1 MKRRLFTLATLVTLV
16 SITLS
21 SQKIWV
27 NGAWVDMT
35 TPVETVE
42 ERQFEI
48 IEAAAADT
56 IDVTAR
62 MMGPMSL
69 MPAIYDHYDRSL
81 MAWHD
86 TIAMPANIYPALGAV
101 AQPDNTPLW
110 LRDALEATRRR
121 RRIVAAY
128 LFAYPGEVKY
138 NTAFFSEM
146 PKLYKASI
154 DPTTARVVINEVS
167 DSVITAAEVDIAPPV
182 VQRRNWLHDFDGLVQ
197 FTQAYNSPNWYQG
210 GNSNMSMLV
219 NAIYKLN
226 LNTKFH
232 PDLLFENT
240 LQCKLVLTSAPGD
253 KLRDYSINE
262 DLLQLNSKF
271 GVRAFHR
278 WFYTLSLQA
287 KTQMLNNYITD
298 TNDLQASFMSPGEVN
313 VGAGMTY
320 TYLSK
325 REVFAFDLT
334 IAPLSYNLVTCLNDR
349 VDGTAFGVKPGH
361 KTASQFGANIES
373 KINWKIAH
381 NITLS
386 SRLYA
391 FTNYSYVQSD
401 LEATLSFSI
410 NKFLSTQI
418 YGHLRYDSQTP
429 HIEGSKWHKWQLK
442 EIFSFGFAYKF
453 SYL

>member
-1 MKRRLFTLATLVTLV
+1 MNRRLSILATLVTIV

-21 SQKIWV
+21 AQKIWI

-35 TPVETVE
+35 SPVEKVE
-42 ERQFEI
+42 AAE
-48 IEAAAADT
+48 IEAVESLAADT
-56 IDVTAR
+56 IDVTSR

-69 MPAIYDHYDRSL
+69 MPAIYDSYDRSL

-86 TIAMPANIYPALGAV
+86 GIAMPPNVYPALGAV
-101 AQPDNTPLW
+101 APADDTPLW
-110 LRDALEATRRR
+110 LTDALEATRRR
-121 RRIVAAY
+121 RRIVASY
-128 LFAYPGEVKY
+128 MFANPAGVKY
-138 NTAFFSEM
+138 NTAFFSET
-146 PKLYKASI
+146 PKLYQTHF
-154 DPTTARVVINEVS
+154 DPSTAQVVITEIS
-167 DSVITAAEVDIAPPV
+167 DSIISAAEQEIAPPV
-182 VQRRNWLHDFDGLVQ
+182 IVRRNWLHDFDGLVQ

-271 GVRAFHR
+271 GVRAFNR

-287 KTQMLNNYITD
+287 KTQMLNNYVTD

-349 VDGTAFGVKPGH
+349 VDGTTFGLKPGH
-361 KTASQFGANIES
+361 KTDSQFGANLEC

-386 SRLYA
+386 SRLYT

-401 LEATLSFSI
+401 LEATLAFSI

-429 HIEGSKWHKWQLK
+429 RAEGSKWHKWQLK